1 MPASGGGLDVLP
13 RGSAGGE
20 GSYGLV
26 CGRVVFKRLMATNS
40 LYRAECLILV
50 AKSLIL
56 CDLMDALPRE
66 SVKRHCIRE
75 ETGFQGYIEQ
85 CDLFQ
90 ACRRLYDGLNAA
102 KCFNWIYILFCNEF
116 FVGCGWA
123 FELKPRLIV
132 TNVRISA

>member
-1 MPASGGGLDVLP
+1 MPASGGGLDVLS

-26 CGRVVFKRLMATNS
+26 CGRVVFKRLMATNP

-66 SVKRHCIRE
+66 LVKRHCIRE
-75 ETGFQGYIEQ
+75 ETGFQGYV
-85 CDLFQ
+85 DLFQ

-102 KCFNWIYILFCNEF
+102 KWFNWICILVCNEF
-116 FVGCGWA
+116 FVGCGWV

-132 TNVRISA
+132 INVRISA